1 MVSTVGNEQRSSGGI
16 LMPILGAAAVGG
28 ISGAVAKRN
37 ITGLEALSQD
47 KFELSKDA
55 KLTPEQQGA
64 YDSVIESR
72 QTVASTANHIL
83 GDKNEITVEEYI
95 KGLSSGKGA
104 PYTVETGKAEI
115 KTVEDKITELQGKLK
130 GLAKDSTDATSLT
143 AEIEKLTSENRGNR
157 AVLELIETAKDGKIT
172 KEALIN
178 QSKKSVAPSVEEFL
192 AKLGKE
198 CPKKFSGKAAAI
210 GAGLGL
216 VGTYIL
222 SKIFSSG
229 QEG

>member
-1 MVSTVGNEQRSSGGI
+1 MVSTVGNDQRSSGGI
-16 LMPILGAAAVGG
+16 IVPLLGAAAVGG

-47 KFELSKDA
+47 TFELSKDV
-55 KLTPEQQGA
+55 KLTPEQEA
-64 YDSVIESR
+64 ARDAVKEAR
-72 QTVASTANHIL
+72 QQLEHTAKTVL

-95 KGLSSGKGA
+95 KGLSSGQA
-104 PYTVETGKAEI
+104 TPYTVETGKAEI
-115 KTVEDKITELQGKLK
+115 KTIEDKITELQGKLK
-130 GLAKDSTDATSLT
+130 DVAKESTEATSLT
-143 AEIEKLTSENRGNR
+143 AEIEKLTAENKGNR
-157 AVLELIETAKDGKIT
+157 SVLELIETAKDGKIT

-178 QSKKSVAPSVEEFL
+178 QSKKSAVPYVEDYL